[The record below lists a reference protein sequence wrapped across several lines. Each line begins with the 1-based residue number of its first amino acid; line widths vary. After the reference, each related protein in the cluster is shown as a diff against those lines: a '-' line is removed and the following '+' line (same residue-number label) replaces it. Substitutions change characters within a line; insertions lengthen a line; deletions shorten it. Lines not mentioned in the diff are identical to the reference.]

1 MSAKKLKVAI
11 ALGSSCAGC
20 DVAIV
25 DLGEKLLE
33 VFNKVDIVYWPTA
46 FDYKLED
53 LKALEDGSIDYAL
66 FDGAIGTSED
76 REIAELLREKSKN
89 LVAFGA
95 CACFGGL
102 IGLANLTVARELLET
117 VYVRTI
123 STDNPNK
130 VIPQPKSDVNGLTL
144 TLPEKLDTLL
154 PLSDVVEVDYF
165 VPGCPPESEL
175 VEKLFTGILTGE
187 MPPKGYTFAEEHTLC
202 EDCPRV
208 KSETRKILE
217 VKRRHLTKVDP
228 EKCFLDQGILCMGP
242 ATRAGC
248 GAKCIKANMP
258 CRGCMGPTANVRD
271 QGAKFLSAIAS
282 ILGEDTASEE
292 ELAKIVDQIVDPV
305 GSFYRFTL
313 PSSILKRKVV
323 REGA

>member
-1 MSAKKLKVAI
+1 MDAGKLKVAV

-33 VFNKVDIVYWPTA
+33 VFDKVDIVYWLTA

-53 LKALEDGSIDYAL
+53 LRALEDGSIDYAL
-66 FDGAIGTSED
+66 FDGSIGTSED
-76 REIAELLREKSKN
+76 REIAELLREKSKK

-102 IGLANLTVARELLET
+102 PGLANLTTARELLET
-117 VYVRTI
+117 VYVKTV
-123 STDNPNK
+123 STNNPSR
-130 VIPQPKSDVNGLTL
+130 VIPQPVSHVNDLAL
-144 TLPEKLDTLL
+144 TLPEKLDTML

-175 VEKLFTGILTGE
+175 VERLFAGILTGE
-187 MPPKGYTFAEEHTLC
+187 MPPKGSTFAEEYTLC

-217 VKRRHLTKVDP
+217 IKRYHLTRADP

-282 ILGEDTASEE
+282 ILGEDTATEE
-292 ELAKIVDQIVDPV
+292 ELMKLVNQIVDPV

-323 REGA
+323 KEGG